1 MELVFLFA
9 NPSAPMPNSKVRKDG
24 TKRTHGEWATAN
36 GFRWF
41 TEETLP
47 DSWVDMAS
55 RDTKEF
61 NKRQEEIQELEDKY
75 AP

>member
-1 MELVFLFA
+1 M
-9 NPSAPMPNSKVRKDG
+9 RKDG

-47 DSWVDMAS
+47 DSWVDITS
-55 RDTKEF
+55 RKTKEF
-61 NKRQEEIQELEDKY
+61 SKRQEEVQELEDKY